1 MTTKPKQSTASV
13 VNQMRRLEATIIN
26 AGRHGVTI
34 DDLTA
39 AVGTSRR
46 TIDRLL
52 QQLQEL
58 GIGVSLDW
66 QPGPVAGT
74 WTHSGQA
81 VFVHR
86 RAGRG

>member
-1 MTTKPKQSTASV
+1 MTTRAKQSTAAV

-39 AVGTSRR
+39 AVGVSRR

-52 QQLQEL
+52 TQLEDL
-58 GIGVSLDW
+58 GSDISLDW

-74 WTHSGQA
+74 WRHSGQA

-86 RAGRG
+86 RGK

>member
-1 MTTKPKQSTASV
+1 MTARAKQSTAHV
-13 VNQMRRLEATIIN
+13 VNQMRRIEATIIN
-26 AGRHGVTI
+26 AGRNGVTI
-34 DDLTA
+34 DDLVA
-39 AVGTSRR
+39 AIGTSRR

-58 GIGVSLDW
+58 GSGISLDW

-81 VFVHR
+81 VFNHR
-86 RAGRG
+86 KVSK

>member
-1 MTTKPKQSTASV
+1 MTTRAKQSTAHV

-39 AVGTSRR
+39 ATGTSRR

-52 QQLQEL
+52 QQLQDL
-58 GIGVSLDW
+58 GSGVNLDW

-86 RAGRG
+86 RGK